1 MITLHDF
8 GFDIS
13 GTPHVP
19 PPLTRQT
26 TLSDYG
32 AFFLNSNLI
41 TLRDFWGGKMITIH
55 EINLAGTIL
64 IGVILLISAILLYSL
79 VSVVRENNK

>member
-1 MITLHDF
+1 MFDTMITLQDF

-13 GTPHVP
+13 GTPHVS

-41 TLRDFWGGKMITIH
+41 TLSDFEVEK
-55 EINLAGTIL
+55 
-64 IGVILLISAILLYSL
+64 
-79 VSVVRENNK
+79 